1 MGIERPHFP
10 SYYTLPGP
18 VIFLVKKGIV
28 YFSPITHNNLK
39 EPERI
44 LP

>member
-39 EPERI
+39 G
-44 LP
+44 